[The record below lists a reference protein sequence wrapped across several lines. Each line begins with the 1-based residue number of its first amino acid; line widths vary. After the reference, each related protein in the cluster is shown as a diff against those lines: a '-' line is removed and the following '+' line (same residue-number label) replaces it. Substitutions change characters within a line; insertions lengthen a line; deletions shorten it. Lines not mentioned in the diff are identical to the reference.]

1 MEEDKQQ
8 LMSLMEDLI
17 RRNEQ
22 MDISTTEEVLTE
34 LIYHLKVRE

>member
-17 RRNEQ
+17 KRNEQ
-22 MDISTTEEVLTE
+22 MDICTTEEVLEE
-34 LIYHLKVRE
+34 LIQCLMIRG